1 MAKKSTEKLVTRHE
15 FRKLCAYN
23 GKELPYSTL
32 ASAIGRKEVI
42 LKDRLIDIN
51 NPKNAEYIK
60 QKKNQNRR
68 KSDGVVIDMETR
80 KKEMEFRKIQEELR
94 MKEIQRMKLEGE
106 MIEVH
111 LVQQIFGLHY
121 KEVYQQFSYAAGQ
134 LSTDL
139 VKKFGGKKKDIAEL
153 KASLIAVLNE
163 TITKARERSKRQIKD
178 IVDEGTGRIGRAS

>member
-1 MAKKSTEKLVTRHE
+1 
-15 FRKLCAYN
+15 
-23 GKELPYSTL
+23 
-32 ASAIGRKEVI
+32 
-42 LKDRLIDIN
+42 
-51 NPKNAEYIK
+51 
-60 QKKNQNRR
+60 
-68 KSDGVVIDMETR
+68 
-80 KKEMEFRKIQEELR
+80 